1 VYASPPDRTPPILQ
15 AILVNVGI
23 LYSMPLTKLFVK
35 GKAKINYFQLLPL
48 LALAAVVLGIGISI
62 VPSVITLVKNP
73 NSWDQSGA
81 GGIIWIIIFIIGVAP
96 GAVYNVLQER
106 FLARRARDKIL
117 GRHVF
122 IDELVVLLFGCI
134 FQVLT
139 IVVIFPV
146 DFLPKFGFSE
156 NISGWAQAL
165 TQSCKC
171 FVNAVE
177 GCSDAW
183 WLGIIFNAGYII
195 SYLGTIG
202 LNNESA
208 NYGLLASTLTTP
220 VAAAFWLI
228 FSNLNP
234 NPEPTPWYYVVPAT
248 LLLLIGT
255 LLWKFW
261 ELREEDHLKELD
273 RLAQS
278 LHVEDVKPY

>member
-1 VYASPPDRTPPILQ
+1 
-15 AILVNVGI
+15 
-23 LYSMPLTKLFVK
+23 MPLTKLFIK
-35 GKAKINYFQLLPL
+35 GKEKINYFQLLPL
-48 LALAAVVLGIGISI
+48 LALTSVLVGIGISI
-62 VPSVITLVKNP
+62 IPTIIAVVNNPS
-73 NSWDQSGA
+73 SWDQSGT
-81 GGIIWIIIFIIGVAP
+81 GSIIWIIIFIIAVGP
-96 GAVYNVLQER
+96 GALYNVLQER
-106 FLARRARDKIL
+106 FLARRARDKIV

-122 IDELVVLLFGCI
+122 IDELVVLLFGCM

-139 IVVIFPV
+139 IVVVFPV
-146 DFLPKFGFSE
+146 DFLPKFGFSQ
-156 NISGWAQAL
+156 NIGEWAQAL
-165 TQSCKC
+165 TSSCKC
-171 FVNAVE
+171 FVNAIE
-177 GCSDAW
+177 GCKDAW
-183 WLGIIFNAGYII
+183 WLGLIFNAGYII

-234 NPEPTPWYYVVPAT
+234 NSETTPWYYVVPAT
-248 LLLLIGT
+248 LLLLVGT

-261 ELREEDHLKELD
+261 ELREEDHIKELD